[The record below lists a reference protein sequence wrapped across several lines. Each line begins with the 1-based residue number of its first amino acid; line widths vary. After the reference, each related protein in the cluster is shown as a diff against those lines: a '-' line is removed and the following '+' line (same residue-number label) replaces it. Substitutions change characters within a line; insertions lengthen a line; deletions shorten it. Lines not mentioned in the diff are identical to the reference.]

1 MFLEIFGH
9 LSLLKY
15 ITVRSFMALYT
26 AFLMGLLLG
35 PYMIRFLAQKQNGGQ
50 PIRLYGP
57 DTHLSKK
64 GTPTMG
70 GILILISCIGS
81 TLLWGDLHNVFVWL
95 VLFVLVSYGLIGGID
110 DYLKVSQRNSKGLP
124 GKIKFFLQCL
134 FAVIATF
141 IAIHYTPTGSE
152 INFPFFKTWI
162 FDLGIFYIIFA
173 VFVVVGSSNAVNLTD
188 GLDGLAIVPVMI
200 ASVCLGFV
208 AYLTGHISFA
218 KYLYIPSIPGTGELV
233 ILCAALTGSGLSF
246 LWYNAPP
253 ARIFMGDIGSLSIGG
268 ALGMISV
275 LTKHEFVFA
284 IIGGIFVFET
294 ISVVIQVT
302 YFKLT
307 KGKRIFL
314 MTPIHHHFEK
324 KGWSEPTV
332 VIRFWII
339 SVLFAIL
346 GLATLKLR

>member
-1 MFLEIFGH
+1 MFLEFFEH
-9 LSLLKY
+9 LAILKY
-15 ITVRSFMALYT
+15 ITVRSFMAVYSS
-26 AFLMGLLLG
+26 FLIGLLIG
-35 PYMIRFLAQKQNGGQ
+35 PYIISFLQKKQNGGQ
-50 PIRLYGP
+50 PIRTDGP
-57 DTHLSKK
+57 DSHLIKK

-70 GILILISCIGS
+70 GLLILISCIGS
-81 TLLWGDLHNVFVWL
+81 TLLWSDLHNIFVWL
-95 VLFVLVSYGLIGGID
+95 VLFILVSYGFIGGID
-110 DYLKVSQRNSKGLP
+110 DYLKISRRNTKGLP
-124 GKIKFFLQCL
+124 GRIKFLLQCI
-134 FAVIATF
+134 FALIATF
-141 IAIHYTPTGSE
+141 IATEYTPTGN
-152 INFPFFKTWI
+152 ILNFPFFKTLI
-162 FDLGIFYIIFA
+162 FDLGLFYIIFA
-173 VFVVVGSSNAVNLTD
+173 SFVVVGSSNAVNLTD

-200 ASVCLGFV
+200 ASVCLGLI

-218 KYLYIPSIPGTGELV
+218 RYLYIPSIPGTGELV
-233 ILCAALTGSGLSF
+233 ILCSALAGSGLGF

-284 IIGGIFVFET
+284 IIGGIFVLET
-294 ISVVIQVT
+294 ISVVIQVS
-302 YFKLT
+302 YFKIT
-307 KGKRIFL
+307 KGKRVFL

-339 SVLFAIL
+339 SVIFAIL